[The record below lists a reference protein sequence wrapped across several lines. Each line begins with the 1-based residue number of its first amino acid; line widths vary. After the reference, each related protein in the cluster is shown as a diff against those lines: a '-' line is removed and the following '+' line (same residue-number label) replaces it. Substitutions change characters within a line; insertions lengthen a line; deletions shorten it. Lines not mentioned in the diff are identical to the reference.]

1 MASKSWSGSTVVL
14 CDKVRGSSTIDEF
27 NEATVSFAEG
37 PVGVT
42 GSSTL
47 RASKLKRLGELVSED
62 RRDE

>member
-1 MASKSWSGSTVVL
+1 L